1 MPRLANI
8 HPVPGSIIDPAP
20 PDTAEARVLKTLGLL
35 TRGALHEISNPLVGL
50 IGSSELALREVE
62 PGTKLYDRIALT
74 HRTGLEVA
82 AIVRALQA
90 FVRSHSEPAGR
101 LSLGDEAAAAVT
113 LVGLVQPV
121 HDVTLSSSGD
131 ATVVAAPG
139 EVRSS
144 LVELLVAGLGRA
156 GSGGE
161 VELVVRTDGGDA
173 VVTATGGAELRLPL
187 AEELA

>member
-1 MPRLANI
+1 M
-8 HPVPGSIIDPAP
+8 
-20 PDTAEARVLKTLGLL
+20 TLGLL

-50 IGSSELALREVE
+50 TGSAELALTEIE

-74 HRTGLEVA
+74 HRTGVEIA
-82 AIVRALQA
+82 GIVRALQA
-90 FVRSHSEPAGR
+90 FVRSLSEPVGP

-131 ATVVAAPG
+131 ANVVGAPG

-144 LVELLVAGLGRA
+144 LVELLVESLGRA

-161 VELVVRTDGGDA
+161 VELVVRSEGGDA

-187 AEELA
+187 ADERS